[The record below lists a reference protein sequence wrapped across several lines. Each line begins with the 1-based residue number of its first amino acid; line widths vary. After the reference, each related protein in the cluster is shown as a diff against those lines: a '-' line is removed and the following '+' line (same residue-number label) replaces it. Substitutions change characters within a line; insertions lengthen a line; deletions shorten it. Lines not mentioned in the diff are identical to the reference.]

1 MITKIKNNTG
11 NIIIIL
17 GVLIMVGFSFMI
29 YKSDDHNLKLEKIQ
43 KEFIAKGVKI
53 K

>member
-1 MITKIKNNTG
+1 MITKIKNNIG

-17 GVLIMVGFSFMI
+17 GVLIMIVLTIMVV
-29 YKSDDHNLKLEKIQ
+29 KSDDHNLKLEKIK